1 MAANPFNIRLGLGE
15 LFSGIT
21 QQVLAQAG
29 PAIRAAVER
38 IADATAQQWRR
49 EVSNARLWSYEKGQY
64 NASINWS
71 MIAPLTA
78 EIRADYK
85 YAQEIEEGRPSRDLK
100 RMLQTSVKTR
110 SNKLGQKYLI
120 IPFRHNTPGNDAH
133 SDAMPAEIYAQAK
146 TMMPSLVIGQTLR
159 NSASGAWDMKTR
171 RPLMIPKAQYKWG
184 DTLPAGL
191 APKMQPHHKTDRY
204 AGMVKMDSSTTKARS
219 SSYLTFRVMS
229 EGSSGWIVPPKAGL
243 HLVPK
248 VVSTI
253 EPKAN
258 AVMAEAIRRAM
269 QV

>member
-1 MAANPFNIRLGLGE
+1 MAANPFNIRLGLGDF
-15 LFSGIT
+15 FSGLT
-21 QQVLAQAG
+21 QQVIAQSA

-64 NASINWS
+64 ANSINWS

-78 EIRADYK
+78 EITAEYK
-85 YAQEIEEGRPSRDLK
+85 YAQEIEEGRPARDLK

-133 SDAMPAEIYAQAK
+133 SDAMPADIYAQAK

-171 RPLMIPKAQYKWG
+171 RPLMIPKAQYRWG
-184 DTLPAGL
+184 DSLRAGL

-204 AGMVKMDSSTTKARS
+204 AGMVKMDTSTGKSRS
-219 SSYLTFRVMS
+219 SAYLTFRVMS
-229 EGSSGWIVPPKAGL
+229 EASSGWIVPPKAGL

-248 VVSTI
+248 VVGVI
-253 EPKAN
+253 QPKAD
-258 AVMAEAIRRAM
+258 AVMAEAIKRAM
-269 QV
+269 QT